1 MNTGGTKTCEVN
13 YDPAISE
20 RYGLWIAPNGKV
32 IFCEGQFHYK
42 ALMKRFGIVRN
53 GDCRISPADAY
64 NRGWIRV
71 LVPSRGTDGTIWRLG
86 GFDLN
91 SQKITQ
97 KAAETAF
104 RVLDGHFA
112 DLTKVEVTF
121 QPDGVV
127 AVYSHRQFKSKIQ
140 NFLEKNLLQTA

>member
-1 MNTGGTKTCEVN
+1 MNTGGTKKCEVN
-13 YDPAISE
+13 YDPAIFE

-32 IFCEGQFHYK
+32 IYCHGEFHYK

-64 NRGWIRV
+64 ARGWIRV
-71 LVPSRGTDGTIWRLG
+71 LVPSRGTDGMIWRVG

-91 SQKITQ
+91 PEKITK
-97 KAAETAF
+97 KAMETVF

-112 DLTKVEVTF
+112 ALEKVEVTF

-127 AVYSHRQFKSKIQ
+127 AVYSHREFKSKMH
-140 NFLEKNLLQTA
+140 NFLENQ